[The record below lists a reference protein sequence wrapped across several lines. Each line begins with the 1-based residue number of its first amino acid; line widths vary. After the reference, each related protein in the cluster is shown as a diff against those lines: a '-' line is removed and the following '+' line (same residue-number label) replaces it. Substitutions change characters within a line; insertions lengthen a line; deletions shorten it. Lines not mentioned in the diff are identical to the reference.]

1 MAEREA
7 VREARVLKM
16 TQIGPYTLLNSEKL
30 GRALDFLEGL
40 VEPANSEEAGIV
52 AACKKLG
59 EEMGVLALYDR
70 SGGAVKLGE
79 RKLAIGTFYDFT
91 AREPRKKVEINEEDY
106 TDEFVLVKKKTRKGR
121 KSEDAGD
128 RIKRLERT
136 AKKSSGKV
144 ASEEEDTPPEG
155 TGRAPEEEKK
165 TRKGRK

>member
-136 AKKSSGKV
+136 AKKSKSV
-144 ASEEEDTPPEG
+144 EAEPDEAASTEESAVEKEP
-155 TGRAPEEEKK
+155 EKK